1 MNLLLQSIFKTN
13 QLCFSV
19 HIIRQNESR
28 TAMSAPN
35 FSRGNAVKPPPP
47 LAGENIIEEESK
59 AAEAEPM
66 MQ

>member
-1 MNLLLQSIFKTN
+1 
-13 QLCFSV
+13 
-19 HIIRQNESR
+19 
-28 TAMSAPN
+28 MSAPN

-47 LAGENIIEEESK
+47 LAGEKIIEEESE